1 MTNYLYRADGTK
13 VKKLFGDIETNY
25 LDGFQYKSTKPS
37 EASSGG
43 GLVVIDPNEVAVMKL
58 RIIPTSEGYFD
69 VLTNQ
74 YIYNYKDHLGN
85 VRLSYSDS
93 NKDGII
99 QPRQYFSQQCDE
111 PWNPFFPPNCI
122 SIWKPGEIVE
132 VNNYYPFGLM
142 HNYTATTQNAYQY
155 KYNAK
160 ELQETGMY
168 DYGARMYMPDIGR
181 WGVVDPMAEVMRRYS
196 PYNYA
201 FDNPVNFIDP
211 DGNAPYNP
219 KDFYGSNS
227 AFNDDFDPNTT
238 IYGNGSFGGYKYYE
252 MGFMYDGAGGNG
264 ADTYKGQEAYNVLQ
278 NFLNGGESSLSPWMQ
293 NYLNGN
299 DFTDCCPGENDLLK
313 GVVNG
318 ALGTLEDSF
327 GLVGLGIKMI
337 GGKEDL
343 IPRLSTKDKTAEL
356 TGILLFAAMEPTP
369 GGEISAGGKALKLKL
384 TKYEKLADAFG
395 TRSYI
400 KEFSKTSPIQTRIL
414 FNDLTQG
421 GVKKIINTPKGKII
435 NATMPD
441 GTIIQ
446 LRNFSTK
453 SGNANH
459 STIQFIGSQNKWKF
473 NY

>member
-1 MTNYLYRADGTK
+1 M
-13 VKKLFGDIETNY
+13 
-25 LDGFQYKSTKPS
+25 
-37 EASSGG
+37 
-43 GLVVIDPNEVAVMKL
+43 
-58 RIIPTSEGYFD
+58 
-69 VLTNQ
+69 
-74 YIYNYKDHLGN
+74 
-85 VRLSYSDS
+85 
-93 NKDGII
+93 
-99 QPRQYFSQQCDE
+99 
-111 PWNPFFPPNCI
+111 
-122 SIWKPGEIVE
+122 
-132 VNNYYPFGLM
+132 
-142 HNYTATTQNAYQY
+142 
-155 KYNAK
+155 
-160 ELQETGMY
+160 QETGMY
-168 DYGARMYMPDIGR
+168 DYGARFYMPDIGR
-181 WGVVDPMAEVMRRYS
+181 WGVVDPLAEDMRRHS

-201 FDNPVNFIDP
+201 FNNPINFVDP

-219 KDFYGSNS
+219 KDFYGKNS

-293 NYLNGN
+293 NYLDGN

-327 GLVGLGIKMI
+327 GLVGLGIKII

>member
-1 MTNYLYRADGTK
+1 
-13 VKKLFGDIETNY
+13 
-25 LDGFQYKSTKPS
+25 
-37 EASSGG
+37 
-43 GLVVIDPNEVAVMKL
+43 
-58 RIIPTSEGYFD
+58 
-69 VLTNQ
+69 
-74 YIYNYKDHLGN
+74 
-85 VRLSYSDS
+85 
-93 NKDGII
+93 
-99 QPRQYFSQQCDE
+99 
-111 PWNPFFPPNCI
+111 
-122 SIWKPGEIVE
+122 
-132 VNNYYPFGLM
+132 
-142 HNYTATTQNAYQY
+142 
-155 KYNAK
+155 
-160 ELQETGMY
+160 MY
-168 DYGARMYMPDIGR
+168 DYGARFYMPDIGR
-181 WGVVDPMAEVMRRYS
+181 WGVVDPLAEDMRRHS

-201 FDNPVNFIDP
+201 FNNPINFVDP

-219 KDFYGSNS
+219 KDFYGKNS

-293 NYLNGN
+293 NYLDGN

-327 GLVGLGIKMI
+327 GLVGLGIKII

>member
-1 MTNYLYRADGTK
+1 
-13 VKKLFGDIETNY
+13 
-25 LDGFQYKSTKPS
+25 
-37 EASSGG
+37 
-43 GLVVIDPNEVAVMKL
+43 
-58 RIIPTSEGYFD
+58 
-69 VLTNQ
+69 
-74 YIYNYKDHLGN
+74 
-85 VRLSYSDS
+85 
-93 NKDGII
+93 
-99 QPRQYFSQQCDE
+99 
-111 PWNPFFPPNCI
+111 
-122 SIWKPGEIVE
+122 
-132 VNNYYPFGLM
+132 
-142 HNYTATTQNAYQY
+142 
-155 KYNAK
+155 
-160 ELQETGMY
+160 
-168 DYGARMYMPDIGR
+168 
-181 WGVVDPMAEVMRRYS
+181 
-196 PYNYA
+196 
-201 FDNPVNFIDP
+201 
-211 DGNAPYNP
+211 
-219 KDFYGSNS
+219 
-227 AFNDDFDPNTT
+227 
-238 IYGNGSFGGYKYYE
+238 

-293 NYLNGN
+293 NYLDGN